1 MISRKLIVFA
11 LLSLGLMLSEE
22 TNAQKS
28 RKRASST
35 GKKATSSTKKKS
47 STARSASGSGGKN
60 AGKTTAKKKSS
71 AARSASG
78 KSGLRSASGTS
89 GLKSTSSSSAG
100 RKRASATSRSTGRNI
115 RASRASSTT
124 STIPNTPVNP
134 VNNETQTVTVV
145 ENPCPI
151 EALIKK
157 DYNETGNEV
166 YYKTK
171 TQTCNIPENASESM
185 WDFSNPAK
193 AKEFTTK
200 KSWIS
205 EDQAIYF
212 SCNSGYITSGSKGKY
227 TCSSYDEFCPLNEI
241 IERNGSAYINPYTG
255 DKCKAPVSATLL
267 KLSDAEN
274 NSDIATGK
282 AYRFD
287 CSDNYYTNTDNYIQ
301 CMPCPSETPYSIKGS
316 NVGVSSCSATAD
328 ASQCNDGQWMGL
340 GAKEC
345 TALDKYTYTEIE
357 NPQPNG
363 TLQTGAYKII
373 LINAGD
379 NQNSETAYIVVNK
392 EEKKYSISIGEKG
405 NKPVINRASAF
416 LHKNKEKKGGDSIL
430 AVNGEIV
437 IDIKGNVGN
446 NPGKF
451 ELYKATSLTN

>member
-35 GKKATSSTKKKS
+35 GKKTTSSTKKKS
-47 STARSASGSGGKN
+47 SAARSASGRGGKN

-100 RKRASATSRSTGRNI
+100 RKRASASSRSTARNI
-115 RASRASSTT
+115 SASRASSTT
-124 STIPNTPVNP
+124 STIPNS
-134 VNNETQTVTVV
+134 ETQSATDATTLV

-157 DYNETGNEV
+157 DYDETGNEV

-200 KSWIS
+200 KSWIT

-255 DKCKAPVSATLL
+255 DNCKAPVSATLQ

-287 CSDNYYTNTDNYIQ
+287 CADNYYTNTDNYIQ
-301 CMPCPSETPYSIKGS
+301 CIPCPSETPYSIKGS

-357 NPQPNG
+357 NPQPSG

-379 NQNSETAYIVVNK
+379 NKNSETAYIVVNK

-405 NKPVINRASAF
+405 NKPATSKSSF
-416 LHKNKEKKGGDSIL
+416 LNNLRKTQEKKGGDSIL

>member
-35 GKKATSSTKKKS
+35 GKKTTSSTKKKS
-47 STARSASGSGGKN
+47 SAARSASGRGGKN

-100 RKRASATSRSTGRNI
+100 RKRASASSRSTARNI
-115 RASRASSTT
+115 RTSRASSTT
-124 STIPNTPVNP
+124 STIPNS
-134 VNNETQTVTVV
+134 ETQSATDATTFV

-157 DYNETGNEV
+157 DYDETGNEV

-200 KSWIS
+200 KSWIT

-241 IERNGSAYINPYTG
+241 IERNGSAYINPYPG
-255 DKCKAPVSATLL
+255 DNCKAPVSATLQ

-287 CSDNYYTNTDNYIQ
+287 CADNYYTNTDNYIQ

-357 NPQPNG
+357 NPQPSG

-405 NKPVINRASAF
+405 NKPATSKSSF
-416 LHKNKEKKGGDSIL
+416 LNNLRKTQEKKGGDSIL